1 MANPKPK
8 FRVVIVGG
16 SIAGLTLAHCL
27 LRNNIDFVVLEA
39 HSEIAPQVG
48 ASIGII
54 PNGARILDQLGLFDD
69 ILATTEPL
77 RESFYWTGEGN
88 LIVRNDTPQLIQK
101 RHGYPIAFIDRQVV
115 LKVLYDHLAEHQDRV
130 LTGKKVVKVE
140 DLHGKV
146 KVHCEDHSVF
156 DGDFVVGADGVRSI
170 VRQQM
175 WDYMDSKG
183 LEREAL
189 RERNAMTSEYNCVF
203 GISTAVPGL
212 DPGSGHRTFGEGF
225 SFLTLIGKEGR
236 VYWFFFTK
244 MDRVYSASEIPRFNQ
259 GLIDEHVAPYL
270 QKQISDTVPFAALY
284 ERAITRTFLS
294 LEEAE
299 YKHWAIDRWIC
310 IGDSAH
316 KMTPNLGQGG
326 NSAIESAASLANTLA
341 SIIEAS
347 REPRVSV
354 NDLNDYLQPWQKK
367 RQDRVKDV
375 FKSAHGL
382 TRLEALATWKDKCI
396 ALYLFPYIS
405 SYLADKASKTIVGAT
420 KLDCVPL
427 PPRALQCT
435 MPFTNFHPP
444 RDEAIWKR
452 ALWTLPLI
460 GIYAVGKATALPLIL
475 NTRPYLYTLFKK
487 GAWTAGNGEV
497 LSLTKPLYHNLF
509 LDNLFRPF
517 ITCFLPSITG
527 SDPNSRIQMLS
538 FMTDLG
544 SIYGIWLLESY
555 RNAHSWTHALL
566 PLAAGTA
573 FQLKGIWMIAPFYSA
588 LEYLITPLS
597 TLLSG
602 SSSNKEI
609 DAVTTESLVLST
621 LAGYYTTTFANFFA
635 PSHQSRQWFN
645 AMWQIFP
652 VTIPLLQISFSL
664 AKRWVSP
671 SSPAQDKIDQKQEQ
685 RKRMQTIRYAYGAF
699 ALISGLTFIYGRF
712 TAPPGVSFWRL
723 FVPGLQ
729 DHLAPVTSFSDGIA
743 RFLQYDELLS
753 MASAYVWLGLR
764 FRELKQA
771 GARFS
776 WTRAAGAFVTSL
788 LALGPGATFA
798 LGWGWREE
806 LLHQVAEEL

>member
-1 MANPKPK
+1 MANPKPN

-27 LRNNIDFVVLEA
+27 LRNDIDFVVLEA

-48 ASIGII
+48 ASIGIV

-77 RESFYWTGEGN
+77 RESFYWNGEGN

-115 LKVLYDHLAEHQDRV
+115 LKVLYDHLAQHQGRV
-130 LTGKKVVKVE
+130 LTSKKVVKVE
-140 DLHGKV
+140 DLRGKV
-146 KVHCEDHSVF
+146 KVHCQDHSVF
-156 DGDFVVGADGVRSI
+156 DGDLVVGADGVRSI

-189 RERNAMTSEYNCVF
+189 GERNAMTSEYNCVF

-212 DPGSGHRTFGEGF
+212 EPGSGHRTFGEGF

-259 GLIDEHVAPYL
+259 SLIDEHVAPYL
-270 QKQISDTVPFAALY
+270 QKPISDTVPFAALY
-284 ERAITRTFLS
+284 EKAITRAFLS

-299 YKHWAIDRWIC
+299 YKHWAIDRWVC

-341 SIIEAS
+341 SLIEAS

-354 NDLNDYLQPWQKK
+354 KDLNDYLQPWQKK

-375 FKSAHGL
+375 FKSAHDL
-382 TRLEALATWKDKCI
+382 TRLEALVTWKDKCI

-405 SYLADKASKTIVGAT
+405 SYLADGASKTIVGAT

-427 PPRALQCT
+427 PSRSLQCT

-460 GIYAVGKATALPLIL
+460 GIYAVGKATALPVIL
-475 NTRPYLYTLFKK
+475 NTRPYLYPLFKK

-497 LSLTKPLYHNLF
+497 LSLTKPLYNNLF

-527 SDPNSRIQMLS
+527 SDPNSRVQMLS

-544 SIYGIWLLESY
+544 SVYGIWLLESY
-555 RNAHSWTHALL
+555 RNAHSWTNVLL

-573 FQLKGIWMIAPFYSA
+573 FQLKGIWMIAPFYYT

-597 TLLSG
+597 ALL
-602 SSSNKEI
+602 SSSNSKEI

-621 LAGYYTTTFANFFA
+621 WAGYYTTTFANFFA
-635 PSHQSRQWFN
+635 PSLQSRQWYN

-652 VTIPLLQISFSL
+652 VTIPLLQIPFSL
-664 AKRWVSP
+664 AKRWLSP
-671 SSPAQDKIDQKQEQ
+671 SSPAQDKIDKKQQQ
-685 RKRMQTIRYAYGAF
+685 RKRKQNIRYAYGAF

-764 FRELKQA
+764 FRELKLA

-788 LALGPGATFA
+788 MALGPGATFA

-806 LLHQVAEEL
+806 LLHQVAEEV

>member
-77 RESFYWTGEGN
+77 RESIYWTGEGN

-259 GLIDEHVAPYL
+259 SLIDEHVAPYL
-270 QKQISDTVPFAALY
+270 QKPISDTVPFAALY

-299 YKHWAIDRWIC
+299 YKHWAIDRWVC

-354 NDLNDYLQPWQKK
+354 KDLNDYLQPWQKK

-382 TRLEALATWKDKCI
+382 TRLEALATRKDKCI

-405 SYLADKASKTIVGAT
+405 SYLADAASKSIVGAT

-427 PPRALQCT
+427 PPRSLQCT

-444 RDEAIWKR
+444 RDEAIWRR

-460 GIYAVGKATALPLIL
+460 GIYA
-475 NTRPYLYTLFKK
+475 
-487 GAWTAGNGEV
+487 
-497 LSLTKPLYHNLF
+497 
-509 LDNLFRPF
+509 
-517 ITCFLPSITG
+517 
-527 SDPNSRIQMLS
+527 MLS

-555 RNAHSWTHALL
+555 RNAHSWTNALL
-566 PLAAGTA
+566 
-573 FQLKGIWMIAPFYSA
+573 
-588 LEYLITPLS
+588 
-597 TLLSG
+597 
-602 SSSNKEI
+602 
-609 DAVTTESLVLST
+609 
-621 LAGYYTTTFANFFA
+621 
-635 PSHQSRQWFN
+635 
-645 AMWQIFP
+645 
-652 VTIPLLQISFSL
+652 
-664 AKRWVSP
+664 
-671 SSPAQDKIDQKQEQ
+671 
-685 RKRMQTIRYAYGAF
+685 
-699 ALISGLTFIYGRF
+699 
-712 TAPPGVSFWRL
+712 
-723 FVPGLQ
+723 
-729 DHLAPVTSFSDGIA
+729 
-743 RFLQYDELLS
+743 
-753 MASAYVWLGLR
+753 
-764 FRELKQA
+764 
-771 GARFS
+771 
-776 WTRAAGAFVTSL
+776 
-788 LALGPGATFA
+788 
-798 LGWGWREE
+798 
-806 LLHQVAEEL
+806 

>member
-39 HSEIAPQVG
+39 HSDIAPQVG
-48 ASIGII
+48 ASIGIV

-77 RESFYWTGEGN
+77 RESYYWNGEGN

-115 LKVLYDHLAEHQDRV
+115 LKVLYDHLAQHQERV

-146 KVHCEDHSVF
+146 KVYCQDHSVF
-156 DGDFVVGADGVRSI
+156 DGDLVVGADGVRSI

-189 RERNAMTSEYNCVF
+189 GERN
-203 GISTAVPGL
+203 GL
-212 DPGSGHRTFGEGF
+212 EPGSGHRTFGEGF

-259 GLIDEHVAPYL
+259 SLIDEHVAPYL
-270 QKQISDTVPFAALY
+270 QKPISDTVPFAALY

-299 YKHWAIDRWIC
+299 YKHWAIDRWVC

-341 SIIEAS
+341 SLIEVS
-347 REPRVSV
+347 RQPRVSV
-354 NDLNDYLQPWQKK
+354 KDLNDYLKPWQKK

-375 FKSAHGL
+375 FKSAHDL

-405 SYLADKASKTIVGAT
+405 SYLADGASKTIVGAT

-427 PPRALQCT
+427 PSRSLQCT

-460 GIYAVGKATALPLIL
+460 GIYAVGKATALPVIL
-475 NTRPYLYTLFKK
+475 NTRPYLYPLFKK
-487 GAWTAGNGEV
+487 GTWTAGNGE
-497 LSLTKPLYHNLF
+497 
-509 LDNLFRPF
+509 PF

-527 SDPNSRIQMLS
+527 SDPNSRVQMLS
-538 FMTDLG
+538 FMIDLG
-544 SIYGIWLLESY
+544 SVYGIWLLESY
-555 RNAHSWTHALL
+555 RNAHSWTNVLL

-573 FQLKGIWMIAPFYSA
+573 FQLKGIWMIAPFYYG

-597 TLLSG
+597 ALLSG
-602 SSSNKEI
+602 SNSKEI

-621 LAGYYTTTFANFFA
+621 LTGYYTTTFANFFA
-635 PSHQSRQWFN
+635 LSLQSRQWYN

-652 VTIPLLQISFSL
+652 VTTPLLQIPFSL
-664 AKRWVSP
+664 AKRWLSP
-671 SSPAQDKIDQKQEQ
+671 SSPAQDKIDKKQQQ
-685 RKRMQTIRYAYGAF
+685 RKRKQNIRYAYGTF
-699 ALISGLTFIYGRF
+699 SLISGLTFIYGRF
-712 TAPPGVSFWRL
+712 TAPPGVSFWKL

-729 DHLAPVTSFSDGIA
+729 DQLAPVTSFSDGIA
-743 RFLQYDELLS
+743 RFLKYDELLS

-788 LALGPGATFA
+788 LALGPGATLA

-806 LLHQVAEEL
+806 LLHQVAEEV

>member
-48 ASIGII
+48 ASIGIV

-77 RESFYWTGEGN
+77 RQSFYWNGEGN

-101 RHGYPIAFIDRQVV
+101 RHGYPIAFIDRQIV
-115 LKVLYDHLAEHQDRV
+115 LKVLYDHLAQHQDRV

-146 KVHCEDHSVF
+146 KVHCQDHSVF
-156 DGDFVVGADGVRSI
+156 DGDLVVGADGVRSI

-189 RERNAMTSEYNCVF
+189 GERNAMTSEYNCVF

-212 DPGSGHRTFGEGF
+212 EPGSGHRTFGEGF

-259 GLIDEHVAPYL
+259 SLIDEHVAPYL
-270 QKQISDTVPFAALY
+270 QKPISDTVPFAALY

-299 YKHWAIDRWIC
+299 YKHWTIDRWVC

-341 SIIEAS
+341 SLIEAS

-354 NDLNDYLQPWQKK
+354 KDLNDYLQPWQKK

-375 FKSAHGL
+375 FKSAHDL
-382 TRLEALATWKDKCI
+382 TRLEALVTWKDKCI

-405 SYLADKASKTIVGAT
+405 SYLADGASKTIVGAT

-427 PPRALQCT
+427 PPRSLQCT

-460 GIYAVGKATALPLIL
+460 GIYAVGKATALPVIL
-475 NTRPYLYTLFKK
+475 NTRPYLYPLFKK
-487 GAWTAGNGEV
+487 GTWTAGNGEV
-497 LSLTKPLYHNLF
+497 LSLTKPLYHNIF

-527 SDPNSRIQMLS
+527 SDPNSR
-538 FMTDLG
+538 
-544 SIYGIWLLESY
+544 LLESY
-555 RNAHSWTHALL
+555 RNAHSWANVLL

-573 FQLKGIWMIAPFYSA
+573 FQLKGIWMIAPFYYA

-597 TLLSG
+597 ALLSG
-602 SSSNKEI
+602 SNSKEI

-621 LAGYYTTTFANFFA
+621 LTGYYTTTFANFFA
-635 PSHQSRQWFN
+635 PSLQSRQWYN

-652 VTIPLLQISFSL
+652 VTIPLLQIPFSL
-664 AKRWVSP
+664 AKRWLSP
-671 SSPAQDKIDQKQEQ
+671 SSPAQDKIDKKQEQ
-685 RKRMQTIRYAYGAF
+685 RKRIQTIRYAYGTF
-699 ALISGLTFIYGRF
+699 ALISGLTFLYGRL

-753 MASAYVWLGLR
+753 MASAYAWLGLR

-771 GARFS
+771 GTRFS

-788 LALGPGATFA
+788 LALGPGATLA

-806 LLHQVAEEL
+806 LLHQVAEEV